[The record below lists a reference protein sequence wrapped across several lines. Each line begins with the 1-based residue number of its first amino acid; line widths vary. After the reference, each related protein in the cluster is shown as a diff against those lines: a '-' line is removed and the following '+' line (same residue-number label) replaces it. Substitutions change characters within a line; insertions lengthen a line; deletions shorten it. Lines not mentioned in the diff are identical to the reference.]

1 MALVVVGPMLQILLQ
16 VMLLQRKSELVLLRL
31 VYVVLAADLS
41 GSPDGRNIV
50 NGGQLALA
58 IVGQVLKRLPH
69 EVLVQVL
76 QQMLGQELQ
85 RVLQHLVQLVLVEE
99 LLQGADQ
106 VDHVLV
112 AILR

>member
-1 MALVVVGPMLQILLQ
+1 MFHLLAEQNAPVGRRRE
-16 VMLLQRKSELVLLRL
+16 VSWRKIV
-31 VYVVLAADLS
+31 
-41 GSPDGRNIV
+41 SPAIPWRTCWRKEIHLHREGKRSV

-69 EVLVQVL
+69 EVLVRVL
-76 QQMLGQELQ
+76 QQTLGQELQ
-85 RVLQHLVQLVLVEE
+85 RVLQHLVELVLVEE

>member
-1 MALVVVGPMLQILLQ
+1 MRKEIQ
-16 VMLLQRKSELVLLRL
+16 LQRE
-31 VYVVLAADLS
+31 
-41 GSPDGRNIV
+41 GRRSV

-76 QQMLGQELQ
+76 LQMLGQELPQ
-85 RVLQHLVQLVLVEE
+85 VLQHLVELVLVEE

-106 VDHVLV
+106 VGHVLV

>member
-1 MALVVVGPMLQILLQ
+1 M
-16 VMLLQRKSELVLLRL
+16 QR
-31 VYVVLAADLS
+31 A
-41 GSPDGRNIV
+41 GRRSV

-58 IVGQVLKRLPH
+58 IVDQVLKRLPH

-85 RVLQHLVQLVLVEE
+85 RVLQHLVELVLVEE

>member
-1 MALVVVGPMLQILLQ
+1 M
-16 VMLLQRKSELVLLRL
+16 QREDRRS
-31 VYVVLAADLS
+31 A
-41 GSPDGRNIV
+41 
-50 NGGQLALA
+50 NGEQLALA
-58 IVGQVLKRLPH
+58 IVDQVLKRMPH

-76 QQMLGQELQ
+76 QQPLGQELQ
-85 RVLQHLVQLVLVEE
+85 RVLQHLVELVLVEE